1 MIFNN
6 STEFSLYIEE
16 LSSNKRLTHMDA
28 VLYYCKENYVEP
40 EEIAPLIS
48 LSLKDKI
55 AMNMRADRM
64 LPDSTPMLD
73 V

>member
-16 LSSNKRLTHMDA
+16 LSVNKRLTHMDA
-28 VLYYCKENYVEP
+28 VLYYCKENFVEP

>member
-1 MIFNN
+1 
-6 STEFSLYIEE
+6 
-16 LSSNKRLTHMDA
+16 MDA

-55 AMNMRADRM
+55 ALNMRADRM

-73 V
+73 A

>member
-16 LSSNKRLTHMDA
+16 LSVNKRLTHMDA

>member
-1 MIFNN
+1 MIFEN

-16 LSSNKRLTHMDA
+16 LSANKRLTHIDA
-28 VLYYCKENYVEP
+28 VLFYCKENYVEP

-48 LSLKDKI
+48 PSLKDKI
-55 AMNMRADRM
+55 AMNMRADRQGTTY
-64 LPDSTPMLD
+64 TPMLD

>member
-16 LSSNKRLTHMDA
+16 LSANKRLTHMDA

-48 LSLKDKI
+48 MALKDKI